1 MQRGIVEDEARRV
14 VLEQRRGSEL
24 RPELLLL
31 IRAEQLVVAVDRDDI
46 LVAGEQPRAV
56 GHALERLVLAQRPVV
71 GKGIGVKIR
80 RQRLQVEAGGDLART
95 QPQSTTLNS
104 TLRSSASF
112 ASSLPMP
119 IKFSCEPTPIALVR
133 VFSAAASA
141 SRRCLTYCARC
152 SEMRSLT
159 GSEPL

>member
-14 VLEQRRGSEL
+14 VL
-24 RPELLLL
+24 
-31 IRAEQLVVAVDRDDI
+31 
-46 LVAGEQPRAV
+46 
-56 GHALERLVLAQRPVV
+56 AQRPVV
-71 GKGIGVKIR
+71 RKGIGVKIR

-159 GSEPL
+159 GSEPLALVWPTMSRQAEVFAVCEAI